1 MAVLHIHKCVG
12 CGYTIWSSKGG
23 DYNLMC
29 GPGHFY
35 ICPQCKVVFPKSWVN
50 MDICLTTEAC
60 SYAEDVHFADLLAK
74 TVPDDL
80 QEIVLKDVKWF
91 QGEVMKG
98 DKSKYYGQTL
108 THDAVRWTKQ
118 VFWNKLFKYL
128 LRKDYGKS
136 IRIDEIRTIVE
147 KEHLVKY
154 ARYTNN
160 INNVK
165 CSHCNGQALMWRP
178 LDGCPKC
185 GNVLELD
192 SNNIACVD

>member
-98 DKSKYYGQTL
+98 DKSKYYGHTCL
-108 THDAVRWTKQ
+108 TTEMAY
-118 VFWNKLFKYL
+118 NN
-128 LRKDYGKS
+128 
-136 IRIDEIRTIVE
+136 
-147 KEHLVKY
+147 
-154 ARYTNN
+154 AR
-160 INNVK
+160 
-165 CSHCNGQALMWRP
+165 L
-178 LDGCPKC
+178 
-185 GNVLELD
+185 
-192 SNNIACVD
+192 IACSDSDVFLDISCEYIHNFADVE